1 MRNKKAKLMRKH
13 ARMNRSLLDGPF
25 HMYADDNGKLVIEP
39 VTQAEYD
46 RVYHLVTSSNT
57 SRSHTTL
64 HDMQ

>member
-1 MRNKKAKLMRKH
+1 
-13 ARMNRSLLDGPF
+13 MNRSLFDGPF

-46 RVYHLVTSSNT
+46 RVYQLVTGSEKSLSN
-57 SRSHTTL
+57 TTL